1 MPPIAQSVSDLIG
14 RTPLLRA
21 ARFAPGC
28 NLLFKCEFMNP
39 GGSVKDRIGFAMIED
54 AERRGLLRPGGTIVE
69 ATASNTGLALAMAAA
84 IKGYKLVTVM
94 TTKTS
99 PEKVALMRAVGA
111 EVVIV
116 PREAPLDSPDNFQN
130 KARAIAAE
138 RPGAWWSDQFSNAAN
153 VAVHYE
159 TTAREIW
166 EQTDGQVDAIVAGV
180 GTGGSLT
187 GIGRFLKEKKPSAKV
202 ILADPVGSVLANLV
216 EGREPGEPGPY
227 QVEGMGGVRAPAN
240 LDLSIVDV
248 AVRVSDRE
256 AFDTAAELFRTEGVF
271 VGGSSGCIAAA
282 ARRYCREVA
291 SAPASTNPDASPPA
305 PCVVALLTDGGRSYL
320 STVYDSDWR
329 DENGV

>member
-54 AERRGLLRPGGTIVE
+54 AERRGVLKPGGTIVE

-153 VAVHYE
+153 VAVHFE

-166 EQTDGQVDAIVAGV
+166 EQTEGQVDAIVAGV

-202 ILADPVGSVLANLV
+202 VLADPVGSVLANLV

-227 QVEGMGGVRAPAN
+227 QVEGMGGARAPAN

-248 AVRVSDRE
+248 AIRIPDRE

-282 ARRYCREVA
+282 ARRYCREIA
-291 SAPASTNPDASPPA
+291 LAPAASCPDASPGG
-305 PCVVALLTDGGRSYL
+305 PCVVALLTDGGRGYL
-320 STVYDSDWR
+320 STVYNPEWR
-329 DENGV
+329 TEKGL